1 METYRSSSFVFIS
14 PNNQPRV
21 EGNLRMYRNEVHL
34 LFVVASTL
42 VLGTFGCQGN
52 GKPLFSNPFS
62 ASSRVPPPA
71 TRSLGPGSAQ
81 PYYPGDPVPVL
92 QGATAPAGPPL
103 VSTTPLSPTV
113 PPPVAALKTPQI
125 QPVSLVPS
133 ETAGS
138 FRTVSDSR
146 FTPPAAPVATTAP
159 SPTLQASSP
168 ATQTLTSTGG
178 HFVSPAAWRSPG
190 FTANPG
196 ASPAT
201 PAIAQPA
208 TQTAPRIRLPGTHYV
223 SPPTTGLPVPIQQAS
238 FVTTHPA
245 AAGIQS
251 LAVPQTAGVTP
262 QPAPPATR
270 PRPAVAHG
278 WQTPSPYTGK

>member
-1 METYRSSSFVFIS
+1 
-14 PNNQPRV
+14 
-21 EGNLRMYRNEVHL
+21 MYRNEVHL
-34 LFVVASTL
+34 FFVVTSTL
-42 VLGTFGCQGN
+42 VLGMVGCQGN

-62 ASSRVPPPA
+62 ASGRVPPPA
-71 TRSLGPGSAQ
+71 TRSLGPGAAQ

-103 VSTTPLSPTV
+103 VSTTPPSPTV
-113 PPPVAALKTPQI
+113 PPPVASLKTPQI

-133 ETAGS
+133 GTPGS
-138 FRTVSDSR
+138 FHTVSDSR
-146 FTPPAAPVATTAP
+146 FAPPAAPVAATAP
-159 SPTLQASSP
+159 APTLQASSP
-168 ATQTLTSTGG
+168 ATQPLTFTGG
-178 HFVSPAAWRSPG
+178 NFVSPAAWRSPG
-190 FTANPG
+190 FTENPG
-196 ASPAT
+196 ASSTT

-223 SPPTTGLPVPIQQAS
+223 SPPTAGLQVPVQQAS

-245 AAGIQS
+245 ATGIQS

-262 QPAPPATR
+262 QPAPPTTQ

-278 WQTPSPYTGK
+278 WQTPSPYTGR

>member
-1 METYRSSSFVFIS
+1 
-14 PNNQPRV
+14 
-21 EGNLRMYRNEVHL
+21 MYRNEVHL
-34 LFVVASTL
+34 FFVVASTL
-42 VLGTFGCQGN
+42 VLGTVGCQGN

-62 ASSRVPPPA
+62 ASGRVPPPA
-71 TRSLGPGSAQ
+71 TRSLGPGAAQ

-133 ETAGS
+133 GTAGS

-146 FTPPAAPVATTAP
+146 FTPPAAPVPPTAP
-159 SPTLQASSP
+159 SPTSQASS
-168 ATQTLTSTGG
+168 ATQPLTSTGG
-178 HFVSPAAWRSPG
+178 NFVSPAAWRTPG
-190 FTANPG
+190 FTKIPG

-208 TQTAPRIRLPGTHYV
+208 VQTAPRIRLPGPHYV
-223 SPPTTGLPVPIQQAS
+223 SPPTTGLQAPVQQAS
-238 FVTTHPA
+238 FVTTRPA

-251 LAVPQTAGVTP
+251 FAVPQTAGMTP

-270 PRPAVAHG
+270 PHPGVAYG
-278 WQTPSPYTGK
+278 WQTPSPYAGK